1 MKTIDHL
8 LLGRYFLACC
18 GAPRLLRH
26 RRAFLLGCVEPDCNV
41 LSYLRGMGHF
51 ANFRGHN
58 AENSF
63 AFLSRCAA
71 DFDKNGISSTWD
83 YFRFG
88 VMLHYAADAFT
99 APHNRF
105 WTQNLLEHVA
115 YEERLHQKFEALLEA
130 ARPDKLPY
138 REYVPLH
145 RAYCREVPSM
155 ENDFRYIL
163 TACVSL
169 MEKYLFPVAEAGTA
183 EYRLHPAGGP
193 AA

>member
-8 LLGRYFLACC
+8 LLGRYLLACC
-18 GAPRLLRH
+18 G
-26 RRAFLLGCVEPDCNV
+26 
-41 LSYLRGMGHF
+41 
-51 ANFRGHN
+51 
-58 AENSF
+58 
-63 AFLSRCAA
+63 
-71 DFDKNGISSTWD
+71 
-83 YFRFG
+83 
-88 VMLHYAADAFT
+88 

-105 WTQNLLEHVA
+105 WTQNLVEYVA
-115 YEERLHQKFEALLEA
+115 YEERLHQKFETLLDA
-130 ARPDKLPY
+130 AQPDKLPY

-145 RAYCREVPSM
+145 QAYCREVPSM

-169 MEKYLFPVAEAGTA
+169 MEKYLFPVAEAWTA